1 MFYLPVFYTQWMAAI
16 NHKIKITQ
24 HIMVGHFNWV
34 EDATV
39 KLRIKQAKEVVQKAL
54 KPGQVIGWTDDE
66 NVGVAYGYPDAK
78 VLLLRE
84 GFNKKTLTVMEFS
97 ILGGVYPISITF
109 FGEKK
114 CFFHKKY
121 KDDQNGLIHQEKWRL

>member
-1 MFYLPVFYTQWMAAI
+1 MAAI
-16 NHKIKITQ
+16 NHKIKIIQ

-54 KPGQVIGWTDDE
+54 KPGQVIGGTDDE

-84 GFNKKTLTVMEFS
+84 GFNKK
-97 ILGGVYPISITF
+97 
-109 FGEKK
+109 K
-114 CFFHKKY
+114 H
-121 KDDQNGLIHQEKWRL
+121 